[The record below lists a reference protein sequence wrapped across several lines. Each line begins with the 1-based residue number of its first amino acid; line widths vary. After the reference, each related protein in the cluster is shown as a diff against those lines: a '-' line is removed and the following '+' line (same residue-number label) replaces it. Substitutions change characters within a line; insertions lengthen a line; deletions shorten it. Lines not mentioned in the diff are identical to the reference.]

1 MMMVMMMMML
11 MMISTKTRMI
21 LMMMM
26 MMMIAIFGS
35 ETKHLCGC
43 VLLTMSSRYPSVPVE
58 LPPMPASSSAR
69 SPFEEKYFDECEAA
83 KESANQQTVL
93 HYRRLEIERFHL
105 SCFVGFTVEAR
116 SFVAKNPWSLWA
128 TSYSCIADTWLRAK
142 DYCRLGINNGFQSSE
157 LLLHL
162 ENLEDQCLTGL
173 TAVCQPRQCASN
185 VRLYRL

>member
-1 MMMVMMMMML
+1 MMVMMTTVSFQ
-11 MMISTKTRMI
+11 MMI
-21 LMMMM
+21 

-105 SCFVGFTVEAR
+105 LCYDGFTVQAR
-116 SFVAKNPWSLWA
+116 RFVAKNPWSLWA

-142 DYCRLGINNGFQSSE
+142 DYCRLGKNNGGQTSE
-157 LLLHL
+157 LLQHL
-162 ENLEDQCLTGL
+162 ENLEDHFL

-185 VRLYRL
+185 FMLYSL